1 MTLFHPFVLDNAA
14 GQETV
19 VGVGSDS
26 EKYGVGISSDF
37 NVTGSVGIGTTI
49 PDKTF
54 VVKGSGG
61 NFVGEITNTGTSVDN
76 NGLFV
81 TTANDNSSTILFA
94 ASSGGSEKFRISAT
108 GGLGINGA
116 NYGSSGQILSSTG
129 SGLNWIDASTTS
141 VANANNVGTND
152 ASSTNSTHY
161 LAFLGATSGNNPVRI
176 DTSLQYNPSSGTITH
191 NSNNSDPS
199 HDTGAII
206 IQPST
211 SGGKTGITFRS
222 NVNSTS
228 DHGYLWWY
236 DDNDNYNTST
246 AANSE
251 NGVLVLGVQN
261 DAADAV
267 PADNIAVESTG
278 NIFLN
283 PGISDNLSGGTSGP
297 NFTNGKVYIGTKTT
311 KYQVWHEG
319 NDGSSSGLNADK
331 LDDVEGDSFLR
342 SDDNDTMTG
351 QLTMS
356 RSGDNQII
364 LNRNITSVSNYYT
377 GLQLE
382 IRATDGT
389 AGIALHRN
397 GYSHVGIYHDSLNQ
411 VKFHMNGGITTL
423 NHNTGTV
430 WGSGNDGPSSG
441 LNADKLD
448 DVEGDKFLRK
458 DSGNTVTSAGLTNF
472 VQSFIAEAVVKDD
485 ITTRTAGGF
494 FETNTATL
502 SEGWPEDSNN
512 WFHLLNSTHSNGS
525 NYYSMQFAGN
535 FFNQNIYHRNTNNNG
550 SQTWSKVWTEATDG
564 PGSGLHADIVE
575 GISKSG
581 TLNDYSS
588 LTSSSF
594 IMMGNTFGS
603 VFRLNYDNHNQR
615 MTMQTGDSSTRNYG
629 NIKIRSGRG
638 GLSNSIYASNS
649 GSSIIISH
657 NDGDTLIGSST
668 GNFNLSG
675 ASGDHR
681 GFLVALDGSIE
692 HTTVGSFGIKMI
704 KRSAVG
710 DFKSITFQEPG
721 GSEIGSVTV
730 NHTSNTTSFN
740 ETSDYRIKENVV
752 GITSALDKINQLRPV
767 NFNFIGKSVKLDGFL
782 AHEVQAVIP
791 YAVSGE
797 KDAVKTVKD
806 GDLSNDGSKEDAE
819 RIAALPTKE
828 VPDLQQLDKSKLIT
842 LLTASVQELSAKNDA
857 LEARIK
863 ALESS

>member
-1 MTLFHPFVLDNAA
+1 MTVFHPFVLNNAA

-61 NFVGEITNTGTSVDN
+61 NFVGEISNTGTAVNN

-81 TTANDNSSTILFA
+81 NTTNTNAATILFA
-94 ASSGGSEKFRISAT
+94 VSSGGAEKFRISAT
-108 GGLGINGA
+108 GGIGIGGA
-116 NYGSSGQILSSTG
+116 NYGSTGQVLSSTG
-129 SGLNWIDASTTS
+129 SGLNWINPGDASVS
-141 VANANNVGTND
+141 SASNVGTND

-161 LAFLGATSGNNPVRI
+161 LAFIGATSGNNPVRV
-176 DTSLQYNPSSGTITH
+176 DTQLQYNPSSGTITH

-251 NGVLVLGVQN
+251 NGALVLGVQN
-261 DAADAV
+261 DAAAAV
-267 PADNIAVESTG
+267 PADNVAVESTG

-283 PGISDNLSGGTSGP
+283 PGITDNLSGGTSGP

-319 NDGSSSGLNADK
+319 NDGPSSGLNADTV
-331 LDDVEGDSFLR
+331 DGIEGGSFLR
-342 SDDNDTMTG
+342 KDQGDTINGGLTVG
-351 QLTMS
+351 GSSVSGGEGGEIQLTMPPTTNL
-356 RSGDNQII
+356 SG
-364 LNRNITSVSNYYT
+364 T
-377 GLQLE
+377 
-382 IRATDGT
+382 
-389 AGIALHRN
+389 
-397 GYSHVGIYHDSLNQ
+397 
-411 VKFHMNGGITTL
+411 GITLDAQT
-423 NHNTGTV
+423 NSFRIFEQSGTNRGFFLDLTTASASSLGKI
-430 WGSGNDGPSSG
+430 WHDGNDGPSSG

-448 DVEGDKFLRK
+448 DVEGSSFLRS
-458 DSGNTVTSAGLTNF
+458 DAANTATGLTNF
-472 VQSFIAEAVVKDD
+472 QSSFIAEALVKDD

-494 FETNTATL
+494 FETNTATT
-502 SEGWPEDSNN
+502 SEGWPVTSYN
-512 WFHLLNSTHSNGS
+512 WYHLLNSTHSNTA
-525 NYYSMQFAGN
+525 NYYSMQFAGD
-535 FFNQNIYHRNTNNNG
+535 FFSQNLYHRNTNNNG
-550 SQTWSKVWTEATDG
+550 SQTWSKVWTEFTDG
-564 PGSGLHADIVE
+564 PGSGLHADLVE

-603 VFRLNYDNHNQR
+603 IYRLNFDNSNQY
-615 MTMQTGDSSTRNYG
+615 MMMQTGDSSTRNYG
-629 NIKIRSGRG
+629 TIKIRSGRG
-638 GLSNSIYASNS
+638 GTSSSIYASNS

-681 GFLVALDGSIE
+681 GFNVALDGSIE

-721 GSEIGSVTV
+721 GNEIGSVTV

-791 YAVSGE
+791 YAVSGG

-863 ALESS
+863 TLESS

>member
-19 VGVGSDS
+19 VGIGSDS
-26 EKYGVGISSDF
+26 EKYGVGISEDIHI
-37 NVTGSVGIGTTI
+37 TGIQTVDGFLNAKGGIKDT
-49 PDKTF
+49 
-54 VVKGSGG
+54 SGDM
-61 NFVGEITNTGTSVDN
+61 GTS
-76 NGLFV
+76 
-81 TTANDNSSTILFA
+81 
-94 ASSGGSEKFRISAT
+94 
-108 GGLGINGA
+108 
-116 NYGSSGQILSSTG
+116 GQVLSSTG
-129 SGLNWIDASTTS
+129 TGLNWINPGDA
-141 VANANNVGTND
+141 NVSSASNIGTND

-161 LAFLGATSGNNPVRI
+161 LAFIGATSGNNPVRV
-176 DTSLQYNPSSGTITH
+176 DTSLQYNPSINQLKFNDAGSLLIKQ
-191 NSNNSDPS
+191 SDETDYNWTKGIQIG
-199 HDTGAII
+199 HDTGSPSPILMFAYNGNGYISDRGNELRI
-206 IQPST
+206 TSDSSPIRIRTLNYGNDPETGDDIATFNPGHSVDLFYTGTKRFST
-211 SGGKTGITFRS
+211 SGVGATTFGNLDVTGSISGTNYLFSSSTFS
-222 NVNSTS
+222 LTGGTINNVLIVGGSSVSGGEGGEIQLTMPPTTNLSGTSIILDAQTNSFRVFEQS
-228 DHGYLWWY
+228 GNNRGFYL
-236 DDNDNYNTST
+236 DLTT
-246 AANSE
+246 AANS
-251 NGVLVLGVQN
+251 
-261 DAADAV
+261 A
-267 PADNIAVESTG
+267 
-278 NIFLN
+278 
-283 PGISDNLSGGTSGP
+283 SG
-297 NFTNGKVYIGTKTT
+297 KI
-311 KYQVWHEG
+311 WH
-319 NDGSSSGLNADK
+319 D
-331 LDDVEGDSFLR
+331 
-342 SDDNDTMTG
+342 
-351 QLTMS
+351 
-356 RSGDNQII
+356 
-364 LNRNITSVSNYYT
+364 
-377 GLQLE
+377 
-382 IRATDGT
+382 
-389 AGIALHRN
+389 
-397 GYSHVGIYHDSLNQ
+397 
-411 VKFHMNGGITTL
+411 
-423 NHNTGTV
+423 
-430 WGSGNDGPSSG
+430 GNDGPSSG

-448 DVEGDKFLRK
+448 DVEGSSFLRSDTA
-458 DSGNTVTSAGLTNF
+458 DSATGLITF
-472 VQSFIAEAVVKDD
+472 FSSFNAEAIAKDD
-485 ITTRTAGGF
+485 ITTRTSGGF

-550 SQTWSKVWTEATDG
+550 SQTWSKVWTESTDG
-564 PGSGLHADIVE
+564 PGSGLHADLFD
-575 GISKSG
+575 GIDKSG
-581 TLNDYSS
+581 SVTDFSS
-588 LTSSSF
+588 LTSSSL

-603 VFRLNYDNHNQR
+603 IFRIHYDNFNQFA
-615 MTMQTGDSSTRNYG
+615 TMQTGDSSTRNFG

-638 GLSNSIYASNS
+638 GTSNSIYASNN

-681 GFLVALDGSIE
+681 GFNVALDGSIE

-721 GSEIGSVTV
+721 GNEIGSVTV

-740 ETSDYRIKENVV
+740 ETSDYRVKENVV
-752 GITSALDKINQLRPV
+752 GITSALDKINQLRPI

>member
-19 VGVGSDS
+19 VGIGSDS
-26 EKYGVGISSDF
+26 EKYGVGISEDIHI
-37 NVTGSVGIGTTI
+37 TGIQTVDGFLNAKGGIKDT
-49 PDKTF
+49 
-54 VVKGSGG
+54 SGDM
-61 NFVGEITNTGTSVDN
+61 GTS
-76 NGLFV
+76 
-81 TTANDNSSTILFA
+81 
-94 ASSGGSEKFRISAT
+94 
-108 GGLGINGA
+108 
-116 NYGSSGQILSSTG
+116 GQVLSSTG
-129 SGLNWIDASTTS
+129 TGLNWINPGDA
-141 VANANNVGTND
+141 NVSSASNIGTND

-161 LAFLGATSGNNPVRI
+161 LAFIGATSGNNPVRV
-176 DTSLQYNPSSGTITH
+176 DTSLQYNPSINQLKFNDAGSLLIKQ
-191 NSNNSDPS
+191 SDETDYNWTKGIQIGY
-199 HDTGAII
+199 DTGSPSPILMFAYNGNGYISDRGNELRI
-206 IQPST
+206 TSDSSPIRIRTLNYGNDPETGDDIATFNPGHSVDLFYTGTKRFST
-211 SGGKTGITFRS
+211 SGVGATTFGNLDVTGSISGTNYLFSSSTFS
-222 NVNSTS
+222 LTGGTINNVLIVGGSSVSGGEGGEIQLTMPPTTNLSGTSIILDAQTNSFRVFEQS
-228 DHGYLWWY
+228 GNNRGFYL
-236 DDNDNYNTST
+236 DLTT
-246 AANSE
+246 AANS
-251 NGVLVLGVQN
+251 
-261 DAADAV
+261 A
-267 PADNIAVESTG
+267 
-278 NIFLN
+278 
-283 PGISDNLSGGTSGP
+283 SG
-297 NFTNGKVYIGTKTT
+297 KI
-311 KYQVWHEG
+311 WH
-319 NDGSSSGLNADK
+319 D
-331 LDDVEGDSFLR
+331 
-342 SDDNDTMTG
+342 
-351 QLTMS
+351 
-356 RSGDNQII
+356 
-364 LNRNITSVSNYYT
+364 
-377 GLQLE
+377 
-382 IRATDGT
+382 
-389 AGIALHRN
+389 
-397 GYSHVGIYHDSLNQ
+397 
-411 VKFHMNGGITTL
+411 
-423 NHNTGTV
+423 
-430 WGSGNDGPSSG
+430 GNDGPSSG

-448 DVEGDKFLRK
+448 DVEGSSFLRSDTA
-458 DSGNTVTSAGLTNF
+458 DSATGLITF
-472 VQSFIAEAVVKDD
+472 FSSFNAEAIAKDD
-485 ITTRTAGGF
+485 ITTRTSGGF

-550 SQTWSKVWTEATDG
+550 SQTWSKVWTESTDG
-564 PGSGLHADIVE
+564 PGSGLHADLFD
-575 GISKSG
+575 GIDKSG
-581 TLNDYSS
+581 SVTDFSS
-588 LTSSSF
+588 LTSSSL

-603 VFRLNYDNHNQR
+603 IFRIHYDNFNQFA
-615 MTMQTGDSSTRNYG
+615 TMQTGDSSTRNFG

-638 GLSNSIYASNS
+638 GTSNSIYASNN

-681 GFLVALDGSIE
+681 GFNVALDGSIE

-721 GSEIGSVTV
+721 GNEIGSVTV

-740 ETSDYRIKENVV
+740 ETSDYRVKENVV
-752 GITSALDKINQLRPV
+752 GITSALDKINQLRPI

>member
-19 VGVGSDS
+19 VGIGSDS
-26 EKYGVGISSDF
+26 EKYGVGISS
-37 NVTGSVGIGTTI
+37 NTHITGIQTVDGFLHAGGGIKDT
-49 PDKTF
+49 
-54 VVKGSGG
+54 SGDMG
-61 NFVGEITNTGTSVDN
+61 N
-76 NGLFV
+76 
-81 TTANDNSSTILFA
+81 
-94 ASSGGSEKFRISAT
+94 
-108 GGLGINGA
+108 
-116 NYGSSGQILSSTG
+116 SGQVLSSTG
-129 SGLNWIDASTTS
+129 TGLNWINPGDAS
-141 VANANNVGTND
+141 VENASNVGTND

-161 LAFLGATSGNNPVRI
+161 LAFIGATSGNNPVRV
-176 DTSLQYNPSSGTITH
+176 DTSLQYNPSINQLKFNDAGSLLIK
-191 NSNNSDPS
+191 SSDETDYNW
-199 HDTGAII
+199 HKGIQIGYDTGGPSPILMFAHNNNGYISDRGGELRI
-206 IQPST
+206 TSDSSPIRIRTLNYGGDPELGSDMATFNPTHSVDLFYNATKRFST
-211 SGGKTGITFRS
+211 SGVGATTFGNLDVTGSISGTNYLFSSSTFS
-222 NVNSTS
+222 LTGGTINNVLVVGGSSVSGGEGGEIHLTMPPTTNLSGNSIILDAQTNS
-228 DHGYLWWY
+228 FRVFEQSGNNRGFYL
-236 DDNDNYNTST
+236 DLTT
-246 AANSE
+246 AANS
-251 NGVLVLGVQN
+251 
-261 DAADAV
+261 A
-267 PADNIAVESTG
+267 
-278 NIFLN
+278 
-283 PGISDNLSGGTSGP
+283 SG
-297 NFTNGKVYIGTKTT
+297 KI
-311 KYQVWHEG
+311 WH
-319 NDGSSSGLNADK
+319 D
-331 LDDVEGDSFLR
+331 
-342 SDDNDTMTG
+342 
-351 QLTMS
+351 
-356 RSGDNQII
+356 
-364 LNRNITSVSNYYT
+364 
-377 GLQLE
+377 
-382 IRATDGT
+382 
-389 AGIALHRN
+389 
-397 GYSHVGIYHDSLNQ
+397 
-411 VKFHMNGGITTL
+411 
-423 NHNTGTV
+423 
-430 WGSGNDGPSSG
+430 GNDGPSSG

-448 DVEGDKFLRK
+448 DVEASSFLRS
-458 DSGNTVTSAGLTNF
+458 DSTNTATGLTNF

-494 FETNTATL
+494 FETNTATT
-502 SEGWPEDSNN
+502 SEGWPVTSDN
-512 WFHLLNSTHSNGS
+512 WFHLLNSTHSNTA
-525 NYYSMQFAGN
+525 NYYSMQIAGDFFSQNN
-535 FFNQNIYHRNTNNNG
+535 FYIRSTNNNG
-550 SQTWSKVWTEATDG
+550 NQAWSKIWTSSSDG
-564 PGSGLHADIVE
+564 PGSGLHADLVE

-603 VFRLNYDNHNQR
+603 IYRLSYDNHNQR
-615 MTMQTGDSSTRNYG
+615 MTMQTGDSSTRNFG
-629 NIKIRSGRG
+629 TIKIKSGRG
-638 GLSNSIYASNS
+638 GLSSSIYATTS

-721 GSEIGSVTV
+721 GNEIGSVTV

-806 GDLSNDGSKEDAE
+806 GDLSNDGGKEDAE